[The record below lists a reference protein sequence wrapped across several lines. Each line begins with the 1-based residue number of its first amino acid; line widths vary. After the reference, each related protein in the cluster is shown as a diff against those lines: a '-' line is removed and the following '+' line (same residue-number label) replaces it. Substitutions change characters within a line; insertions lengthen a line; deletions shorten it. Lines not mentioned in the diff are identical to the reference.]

1 MSSQR
6 LAAAALGLA
15 AAFLP
20 QLALAHSP
28 FPGAEGFY
36 LGILHPLSTPG
47 QLLALLAIGV
57 MLGWR
62 WRDAFARSWAG
73 FAVAAL
79 VGIALGQLEIRPDG
93 EEVYLLLVAVIAA
106 TLSALHPKG
115 HGLAHVTLASAG
127 GLLIGLLSTPD
138 PGPRAATIIT
148 LAGSFVGA
156 NLTLFYVSGAIGLL
170 HERFTQ
176 HWVEVG
182 LRVAAA
188 WIAAVAVLMGA
199 LAFAGTG

>member
-1 MSSQR
+1 MSLKR
-6 LAAAALGLA
+6 LAAAGLGLA
-15 AAFLP
+15 AALLP
-20 QLALAHSP
+20 QAARAHSP

-73 FAVAAL
+73 FAIAAL
-79 VGIALGQLEIRPDG
+79 VGIVLGQLEIRLDG
-93 EEVYLLLVAVIAA
+93 EEVYLLLIAVIAA
-106 TLSALHPKG
+106 TLSALYPKG
-115 HGLAHVTLASAG
+115 HVLAHVILASAG

-148 LAGSFVGA
+148 IAGSFVGA
-156 NLTLFYVSGAIGLL
+156 NLTLFYVSGAVGWVR
-170 HERFTQ
+170 ERFTQ

-188 WIAAVAVLMGA
+188 WIAAVALLMGA
-199 LAFAGTG
+199 LAFAGGG

>member
-1 MSSQR
+1 MSLKR
-6 LAAAALGLA
+6 LAAAGLGLA
-15 AAFLP
+15 AALLP
-20 QLALAHSP
+20 QAAHAHSP

-73 FAVAAL
+73 FAIAAL
-79 VGIALGQLEIRPDG
+79 VGIVLGQLEIRLDG

-106 TLSALHPKG
+106 TLSALYPKG
-115 HGLAHVTLASAG
+115 HVLAHVILASAG

-148 LAGSFVGA
+148 IAGSFVGA
-156 NLTLFYVSGAIGLL
+156 NLTLFYVSGAVGWVR
-170 HERFTQ
+170 ERFTQ

-188 WIAAVAVLMGA
+188 WIAAVALLMGA
-199 LAFAGTG
+199 LAFAGGG

>member
-1 MSSQR
+1 MSLKR
-6 LAAAALGLA
+6 LATAGLGLA
-15 AAFLP
+15 AAVLP
-20 QLALAHSP
+20 QRALAHSP

-36 LGILHPLSTPG
+36 LGILHPLSTPA
-47 QLLALLAIGV
+47 QLLALLALGV
-57 MLGWR
+57 MLSWR
-62 WRDAFARSWAG
+62 WRDSFARSWAG
-73 FAVAAL
+73 FAIAAL
-79 VGIALGQLEIRPDG
+79 IGIVLGQLEIRPDG
-93 EEVYLLLVAVIAA
+93 EALALLLTAVVAA
-106 TLSALHPKG
+106 TLAALYPKG
-115 HGLAHVTLASAG
+115 HVIAHVILASAG

-156 NLTLFYVSGAIGLL
+156 NLALFYVSGALGWLR
-170 HERFTQ
+170 ERFTQ

-199 LAFAGTG
+199 LAFAP